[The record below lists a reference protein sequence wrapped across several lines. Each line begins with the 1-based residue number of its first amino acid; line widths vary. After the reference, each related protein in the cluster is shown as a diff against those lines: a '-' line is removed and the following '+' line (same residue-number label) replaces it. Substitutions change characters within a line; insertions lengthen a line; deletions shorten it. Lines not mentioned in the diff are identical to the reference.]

1 MEILCLAYLIL
12 SYWAIGKVWYSKRV
26 YIVHDTLGFYIGRF
40 FFGVLLG
47 WILIPIALLMKLAG
61 K

>member
-1 MEILCLAYLIL
+1 MWVILYMIL

-26 YIVHDTLGFYIGRF
+26 YLVTDTIGFYMQRFIIGIC
-40 FFGVLLG
+40 LG
-47 WILIPIALLMKLAG
+47 WILIPIAIIMKILG